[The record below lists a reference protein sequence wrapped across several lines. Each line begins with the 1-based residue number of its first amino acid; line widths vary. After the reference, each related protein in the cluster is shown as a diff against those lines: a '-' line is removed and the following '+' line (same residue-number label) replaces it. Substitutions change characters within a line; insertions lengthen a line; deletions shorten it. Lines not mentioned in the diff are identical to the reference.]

1 MTYSVFFARNL
12 VILYIAVQSLEPCL
26 DDTIV
31 QQAKIL
37 TLSKLF
43 KLKSSSL
50 SNYTNNYINND
61 LVYCITLLEVILKIC
76 SEEHIQKAIGNI
88 IIELGKT
95 KPHSTISTNYMKR
108 FEYQYYQMFEPYIV
122 GNNKYQNYDWIKK
135 ISLINLFLL
144 EKLPT
149 IHAKYKI
156 ILYLLNNK
164 SNQQNELY
172 F

>member
-61 LVYCITLLEVILKIC
+61 LVYCITLLEVILKI
-76 SEEHIQKAIGNI
+76 
-88 IIELGKT
+88 
-95 KPHSTISTNYMKR
+95 NYVSNKKR
-108 FEYQYYQMFEPYIV
+108 GF
-122 GNNKYQNYDWIKK
+122 
-135 ISLINLFLL
+135 
-144 EKLPT
+144 
-149 IHAKYKI
+149 
-156 ILYLLNNK
+156 
-164 SNQQNELY
+164 
-172 F
+172 